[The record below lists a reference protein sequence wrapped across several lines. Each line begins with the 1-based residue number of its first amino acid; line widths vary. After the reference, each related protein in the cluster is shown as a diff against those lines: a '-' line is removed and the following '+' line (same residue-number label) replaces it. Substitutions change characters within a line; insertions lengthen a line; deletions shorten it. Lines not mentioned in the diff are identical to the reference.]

1 MVAVASCPLEKGTIC
16 NVDGQ
21 ESTFIEDIGQG
32 HKFTLKDINKKDQPI
47 IKYGYPIGIAKDYK
61 EVAITLRESINAN
74 INNWSAML
82 YDGKDYYFSKRYNM
96 QIVDCVGGGDSF
108 GAGLI
113 TASLEG
119 YDAKSTIE
127 FSVTAS
133 CLKHS
138 IEGDFNMVSMDEVL
152 KLASGDGSGR
162 IQR

>member
-1 MVAVASCPLEKGTIC
+1 
-16 NVDGQ
+16 
-21 ESTFIEDIGQG
+21 
-32 HKFTLKDINKKDQPI
+32 
-47 IKYGYPIGIAKDYK
+47 
-61 EVAITLRESINAN
+61 
-74 INNWSAML
+74 ML
-82 YDGKDYYFSKRYNM
+82 YDGKGYYFSNKYKM

-152 KLASGDGSGR
+152 KLAGGDGSGR
-162 IQR
+162 IQRYSIIW